1 MIAGPGALRAN
12 SLQAKLS
19 KLTSDQQDAVNK
31 AKKYAM
37 EQSIKSILAKQN
49 LAQQQQQQKSL
60 QRHQAIVLMC
70 RVYVGSIS
78 FELKE
83 ETIRNAFAVFG
94 PIKTIN
100 MSFDPLTQKHKGFAF
115 VEYELPEAAQLALDQ
130 MNGFLMGGRNIKVG
144 RPSNMPQAAPII
156 EQLNEEAKGFNR
168 VYIANI
174 LQGITEQDLYLVFEA
189 FGKIKSCSLI
199 QSSVPGKHKGYS
211 FIEYETE
218 QAALDAI
225 VSMNLFDLGGQQLR
239 VGRSIT
245 PPNLDQ
251 QLISTNS
258 TMPTASALAAAA
270 VTAKIQAMEAS
281 TSIPNLQNK
290 LTSSSLTGL
299 SISTLTTNPVQP
311 VYAKNVAGVITGVT
325 LSNNNSSSSSSS
337 SSNNSSST
345 QQQQPQTLTI
355 QSPTVITNLPIINN
369 SSSSN
374 GANSLA
380 NNNNNSATAI
390 TNGLQALNEKL
401 SLLSKV
407 DSKLENSA
415 DELQSLQQQ
424 ENMSIKGANA
434 RQMLMQKLMRKIE
447 SKVVVLQNMVTVDEI
462 DDDLE
467 SEVTDECGKFGN
479 VKRVIIYQEKQ
490 SDEDDA
496 DVIVKIFVEFQNGSC
511 KFCLF
516 KL

>member
-1 MIAGPGALRAN
+1 
-12 SLQAKLS
+12 
-19 KLTSDQQDAVNK
+19 
-31 AKKYAM
+31 M
-37 EQSIKSILAKQN
+37 EQSIKSVLVKQSLAH
-49 LAQQQQQQKSL
+49 QQQQQKSL

-83 ETIRNAFAVFG
+83 ETIRAAFAVFG
-94 PIKTIN
+94 VIKTIN

-156 EQLNEEAKGFNR
+156 EQINEEAKLYNR

-218 QAALDAI
+218 QAANDAV

-239 VGRSIT
+239 VGRAIT

-251 QLISTNS
+251 PIPPSS
-258 TMPTASALAAAA
+258 SAMPTETLLAAAS
-270 VTAKIQAMEAS
+270 VTAKIQAMES
-281 TSIPNLQNK
+281 TDSAATQSPNLPNNK
-290 LTSSSLTGL
+290 LTIAAPGALP
-299 SISTLTTNPVQP
+299 TLTLPTNSVQP
-311 VYAKNVAGVITGVT
+311 VYAKNAAGVITGVT
-325 LSNNNSSSSSSS
+325 LTNPSNHASSA
-337 SSNNSSST
+337 
-345 QQQQPQTLTI
+345 PATLHI
-355 QSPTVITNLPIINN
+355 PPPTVISNSPLIANPTGGSLANNGSSTNN

-374 GANSLA
+374 GLA
-380 NNNNNSATAI
+380 
-390 TNGLQALNEKL
+390 EKL
-401 SLLSKV
+401 SALAKAEN
-407 DSKLENSA
+407 KLENTV

-447 SKVVVLQNMVTVDEI
+447 SRVVVLKNMVTVDDI

-467 SEVTDECGKFGN
+467 AEVTDECGKFGT
-479 VKRVIIYQEKQ
+479 VSRVIIYQEKQ
-490 SDEDDA
+490 SDDDDA
-496 DVIVKIFVEFQNGSC
+496 EVIVKIFVEFQQGSC
-511 KFCLF
+511 E
-516 KL
+516 